1 MTITPRL
8 PDSILMPINLAN
20 KKKRDAQVSVE
31 SVRQKREVKYI
42 DESGKLTEN
51 VRFLKSTLELSSA
64 SLLENTTLDK
74 LAEAIIS
81 SDPEIDIEKFG
92 KYLTETSR
100 VYSHNNKIVF
110 HVKEEEVVKNPDGSE
125 KERRTRE
132 VKLQNTNTDV
142 PVPWSG
148 VMIPKEDAIRKF
160 VFTSTKQILHT
171 NGLTWDFLYEI
182 ASELHEK
189 NALMLVGAGA
199 KGNEPLVFQR
209 GGKPFRGFLEGR
221 IKDES
226 YVLLLHLSNMELK
239 VPEDEE

>member
-1 MTITPRL
+1 
-8 PDSILMPINLAN
+8 MPINLAN
-20 KKKRDAQVSVE
+20 KKKRDAQVSLE
-31 SVRQKREVKYI
+31 SVRRKREVKYI
-42 DESGKLTEN
+42 DEEGKGTEN
-51 VRFLKSTLELSSA
+51 VRFLKL
-64 SLLENTTLDK
+64 TLDHSTENL
-74 LAEAIIS
+74 LADRSLEDLADALVEG
-81 SDPEIDIEKFG
+81 DPELDIEKYG

-100 VYSHNNKIVF
+100 VYAYGNKISY
-110 HVKEEEVVKNPDGSE
+110 HVKEVEVVLDPEGEE
-125 KERRTRE
+125 KERRIRE

-148 VMIPKEDAIRKF
+148 VMIPKAEAIRKF
-160 VFTSTKQILHT
+160 VFTSTKQIMHT
-171 NGLTWDFLYEI
+171 NGLTWDFLFEI

-189 NALMLVGAGA
+189 DAMMLVGGGA

-239 VPEDEE
+239 EPEKGEQ